1 MSQLFNHPL
10 IFIGLIFLI
19 TAIVAFHSLIARRLG
34 AGNAST
40 GRVTMYALIITALLC
55 IAVAILAVTV
65 LPEIVSTLNSGFNIV
80 ALGDVILSTQRL
92 TSLTS
97 IFVVLVIATLLFSFL
112 VDLAPL
118 KSFFTVLL
126 GGLATFVATLA
137 LTPAYESY
145 MLSRQ
150 TDEIAIQQ
158 VASVNPSA
166 SNIASSKKYSG
177 SLQSKRLALQ
187 DMGHNICMCENNL
200 ECVKANYTNYKKYSQ
215 KHARSYGAKEVREFL
230 QSLQTKVESCSTVI
244 YANNIDTLPSSTEA
258 TLEQAITSY
267 YNDHGKWAN
276 TYAVK
281 NIQKLESQPSLDN
294 GRVAHVRFRYTPT
307 EYSSKH
313 SDGIDNR
320 IFNYQKNED
329 GSYTVSAMGT
339 ANSANFST
347 VREIQASYHPLN
359 TDFQIAPLHA
369 YKGKKLKITQL
380 LGEPL
385 EGTLAAYDQNKL
397 TIAANRRDGEIQYQ
411 IERSNIAN
419 IEVWY

>member
-177 SLQSKRLALQ
+177 IFFATCYVCLL
-187 DMGHNICMCENNL
+187 
-200 ECVKANYTNYKKYSQ
+200 YTSPSPRD
-215 KHARSYGAKEVREFL
+215 A
-230 QSLQTKVESCSTVI
+230 
-244 YANNIDTLPSSTEA
+244 TLSRMPSSA
-258 TLEQAITSY
+258 
-267 YNDHGKWAN
+267 
-276 TYAVK
+276 
-281 NIQKLESQPSLDN
+281 
-294 GRVAHVRFRYTPT
+294 
-307 EYSSKH
+307 
-313 SDGIDNR
+313 
-320 IFNYQKNED
+320 
-329 GSYTVSAMGT
+329 
-339 ANSANFST
+339 
-347 VREIQASYHPLN
+347 
-359 TDFQIAPLHA
+359 
-369 YKGKKLKITQL
+369 
-380 LGEPL
+380 
-385 EGTLAAYDQNKL
+385 
-397 TIAANRRDGEIQYQ
+397 
-411 IERSNIAN
+411 
-419 IEVWY
+419 